1 MASQERFF
9 FIFIAMINENIN
21 ENETSNS
28 RVGVGALLDIY
39 ISLSVN
45 LLQGVTDS
53 IEIKNLMTSQ

>member
-1 MASQERFF
+1 
-9 FIFIAMINENIN
+9 MINENIN